1 MLIGDTC
8 VGKSCLLVRF
18 ADDCFSEN
26 YITTIGVDFRF
37 RTLQINKSTIKLQ
50 IWDTAGQERYRT
62 ITNAYYKGADGI
74 IIVFDLC
81 NKESFLNVGSWLK
94 EVEKHSGEDVT
105 VTVLAN
111 KSDCAAEEVEV
122 TDADISK
129 FETETG
135 LKVIKTSA
143 KTGSNV
149 DESFL
154 DMTKKLIIKRNNS
167 TQEEKKKTIGLKKLK
182 ETIEGGDGRSQAPGG
197 SGPSGSSSSMCC

>member
-1 MLIGDTC
+1 
-8 VGKSCLLVRF
+8 
-18 ADDCFSEN
+18 
-26 YITTIGVDFRF
+26 
-37 RTLQINKSTIKLQ
+37 LQINKSNIKLQ

-74 IIVFDLC
+74 IVVFDLC

-94 EVEKHSGEDVT
+94 EIEKHSGEDVT

-111 KSDCAAEEVEV
+111 KSDCSAEELEV
-122 TDADISK
+122 TDVDIQK
-129 FETETG
+129 FEAETG

-154 DMTKKLIIKRNNS
+154 DMTKKLIIKRHNS

-182 ETIEGGDGRSQAPGG
+182 ETIEGGDGSGAGGGNGGRSQVPPGG
-197 SGPSGSSSSMCC
+197 